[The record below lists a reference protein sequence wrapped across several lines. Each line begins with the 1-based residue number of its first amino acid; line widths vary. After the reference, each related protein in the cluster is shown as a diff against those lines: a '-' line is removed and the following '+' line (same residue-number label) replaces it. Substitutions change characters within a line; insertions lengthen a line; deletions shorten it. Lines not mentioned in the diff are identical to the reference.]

1 MAETS
6 IISSSPYVPN
16 KFIDRDEEI
25 KQILNLLK
33 QSQPRVRAVVIDGD
47 RGVGKTWLS
56 LHLHRTIF
64 KQEITGVT
72 SWLFSLWSAGENYHP
87 EGEKEQAR
95 ERFLRE
101 GEQSKFRIDDFLK
114 IIKESLPIEWPP
126 EPNLSERV
134 DSIRRYVQSHIDDR
148 FVLILDSAFESDW
161 SLIEQLE
168 THFLGNLLTLSNFF
182 VFVTGRGRPYP
193 WKVPYLIEAIRFGL
207 GSFSV
212 DEIKKQIAKWGLSPF
227 LSVDEIYAIGLGWP
241 IFTEH
246 LARAKNCLE
255 ALDFAKDILFA
266 VLPAYERAEI
276 REYFEALSPLDGF
289 GEAEAALMV
298 KTYKQNGDQD
308 GRAIC
313 RKMNETRLVSW
324 KNGRYEMNAPVQ
336 NILRQYLSNQYL
348 VNKDKDAW
356 VRLHVAA
363 YRHFEAQ
370 AADRAMERFRP
381 NFEKLMETHAK
392 VLSDTG
398 IKDLKSITASK
409 AKEATS

>member
-6 IISSSPYVPN
+6 IISSSPYDPN

-101 GEQSKFRIDDFLK
+101 GEQSKFKIDDFLK

-182 VFVTGRGRPYP
+182 VIVTGRGRPYP

-207 GSFSV
+207 GPFSV

-246 LARAKNCLE
+246 LARAKNRLE
-255 ALDFAKDILFA
+255 TLDFAKDILFA

-392 VLSDTG
+392 ALSDTG

>member
-6 IISSSPYVPN
+6 IISSSPYDPN

-64 KQEITGVT
+64 KQEIAGVT
-72 SWLFSLWSAGENYHP
+72 SWLFSLWSAGENYPP

-101 GEQSKFRIDDFLK
+101 GEQSKFKIDDFLK
-114 IIKESLPIEWPP
+114 IMKESLSIEWPP
-126 EPNLSERV
+126 DPNLSERV
-134 DSIRRYVQSHIDDR
+134 DSIRRYVQSHVDER

-182 VFVTGRGRPYP
+182 VIVTGRGRPYP
-193 WKVPYLIEAIRFGL
+193 WKVPYLIEAIHFGL
-207 GSFSV
+207 GKFTV
-212 DEIKKQIAKWGLSPF
+212 DQIKEQLKKFDLSSN
-227 LSVDEIYAIGLGWP
+227 LSVDEIYSIGEGWP
-241 IFTEH
+241 LFTEQ
-246 LARAKNCLE
+246 LASAKNRTD
-255 ALDFAKDILFA
+255 ALGIAADILFA
-266 VLPAYERAEI
+266 ILPAYERATI
-276 REYFEALSPLDGF
+276 RRYFEALCPLDGF
-289 GEAEAALMV
+289 GETEAELMV
-298 KTYKQNGDQD
+298 KTYEKGSKQD

-313 RKMNETRLVSW
+313 RNMNETRLVAW
-324 KNGRYEMNAPVQ
+324 KNGRYEMNEPVR
-336 NILRQYLSNQYL
+336 NILRQYLFL
-348 VNKDKDAW
+348 KNKDIW
-356 VRLHVAA
+356 IYLHCTA

-370 AADRAMERFRP
+370 ARDRAMERFQH
-381 NFEKLMETHAK
+381 FFKELMTTHAMA
-392 VLSDTG
+392 LSEAG
-398 IKDLKSITASK
+398 IKDPQICPANEIEEIKS
-409 AKEATS
+409 

>member
-6 IISSSPYVPN
+6 IISPSPYDPN

-64 KQEITGVT
+64 KQEITGIT
-72 SWLFSLWSAGENYHP
+72 SWIFSLWSPGEDYHP
-87 EGEKEQAR
+87 EGEKEQAN

-101 GEQSKFRIDDFLK
+101 GEQYKFKIDDFTEI
-114 IIKESLPIEWPP
+114 IIKSLTIELPP
-126 EPNLSERV
+126 KPELVEKV
-134 DSIRRYVQSHIDDR
+134 DSIRRYVQSHVDER
-148 FVLILDSAFESDW
+148 FVLILDSAYESDW
-161 SLIEQLE
+161 SLLEQLE

-182 VFVTGRGRPYP
+182 VIVTGRGRPYP
-193 WKVPYLIEAIRFGL
+193 WKVPYLIESIRFGL
-207 GSFSV
+207 GPFSV
-212 DEIKKQIAKWGLSPF
+212 DQVKKQIEKFGLSST
-227 LSVDEIYAIGLGWP
+227 LSVDEIFSIGAGWP
-241 IFTEH
+241 LFTEQ
-246 LARAKNCLE
+246 LARASDRAE
-255 ALDFAKDILFA
+255 ALEIARDILFA
-266 VLPAYERAEI
+266 VLPAHERTEV

-289 GEAEAALMV
+289 GEAEAAIMV
-298 KTYKQNGDQD
+298 KTYKKNGDQD

-324 KNGRYEMNAPVQ
+324 KNGRYEMNTPVKE
-336 NILRQYLSNQYL
+336 ILRQYLL
-348 VNKDKDAW
+348 AHDKDRW
-356 VRLHVAA
+356 VRLHAAA

-370 AADRAMERFRP
+370 VADRAMERFRLH
-381 NFEKLMETHAK
+381 FEKLMETHAK
-392 VLSDTG
+392 ALSDAG

-409 AKEATS
+409 PEEAAS

>member
-25 KQILNLLK
+25 KQILNLVK

-101 GEQSKFRIDDFLK
+101 GEQSKFKIDDFLK

-182 VFVTGRGRPYP
+182 VIVTGRGRPYP

-207 GSFSV
+207 GPFSV

-246 LARAKNCLE
+246 LARAKNRLE

-289 GEAEAALMV
+289 GEAEAALLV

-336 NILRQYLSNQYL
+336 NILRQYL

-392 VLSDTG
+392 ALSDTG

>member
-101 GEQSKFRIDDFLK
+101 GEQSKFKIDDFLK

-182 VFVTGRGRPYP
+182 VIVTGRGRPYP

-207 GSFSV
+207 GPFSV

-246 LARAKNCLE
+246 LARAKNRLE

-289 GEAEAALMV
+289 GEAEAALLV

-336 NILRQYLSNQYL
+336 NILRQYL

-363 YRHFEAQ
+363 YRHFEVQ

-392 VLSDTG
+392 ALSDAG
-398 IKDLKSITASK
+398 IK

>member
-6 IISSSPYVPN
+6 IISSSPYDPN

-56 LHLHRTIF
+56 LHLHRKVF
-64 KQEITGVT
+64 KQEITGIT
-72 SWLFSLWSAGENYHP
+72 SWLFSLWSPGENYHP
-87 EGEKEQAR
+87 EGEEERAN

-101 GEQSKFRIDDFLK
+101 GEQFKFKIDDFMEVV
-114 IIKESLPIEWPP
+114 IRSLSIELPP
-126 EPNLSERV
+126 KPELVEKV
-134 DSIRRYVQSHIDDR
+134 DSVRRYVQSHVDER
-148 FVLILDSAFESDW
+148 FVLILDSAYESDW
-161 SLIEQLE
+161 SLLEQLE

-182 VFVTGRGRPYP
+182 VIVTGRGRPYP

-207 GSFSV
+207 GPFSV
-212 DEIKKQIAKWGLSPF
+212 DQIKKQIEKFGLSSI
-227 LSVDEIYAIGLGWP
+227 LSVDEIFSIGAGWP
-241 IFTEH
+241 LFTEQ
-246 LARAKNCLE
+246 LARAKNHAE
-255 ALDFAKDILFA
+255 ALGIAADILFA
-266 VLPAYERAEI
+266 VLPAYERTAV

-298 KTYKQNGDQD
+298 KTYKKNGDQD
-308 GRAIC
+308 GRTIC

-336 NILRQYLSNQYL
+336 NILRQYLLS
-348 VNKDKDAW
+348 KDKDTW
-356 VRLHVAA
+356 VRLHLAA
-363 YRHFEAQ
+363 YRHFETQ

-381 NFEKLMETHAK
+381 HFEKLMEIHAK
-392 VLSDTG
+392 ALSDAG

-409 AKEATS
+409 PEEATS